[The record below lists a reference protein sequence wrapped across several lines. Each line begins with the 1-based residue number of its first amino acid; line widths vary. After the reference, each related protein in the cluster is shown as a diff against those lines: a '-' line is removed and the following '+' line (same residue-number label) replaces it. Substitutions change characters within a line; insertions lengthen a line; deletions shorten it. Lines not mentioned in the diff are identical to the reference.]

1 MGGWVGD
8 PLCVNFFEAREV
20 VVVEQAAI
28 YIQYTAHAVQGQ
40 GREN

>member
-20 VVVEQAAI
+20 VVGEQAAI